1 MAAAPLLIPPQK
13 DLVVGV
19 QEEEPEGVALL
30 PEAAEGAGKV
40 REHFAATGV
49 HHHGHTLGV
58 SLGGP
63 AQLGEFLQHLGR
75 DIIHAEVSQILQG
88 IDDFGFPCT
97 GKAGDNN

>member
-1 MAAAPLLIPPQK
+1 MTFSDHLL
-13 DLVVGV
+13 
-19 QEEEPEGVALL
+19 ALRERHGL
-30 PEAAEGAGKV
+30 TQREAAEGAGKV
-40 REHFAATGV
+40 REHFAASGV
-49 HHHGHTLGV
+49 HHHGHALGV

-75 DIIHAEVSQILQG
+75 DIIHAEVPQILQG